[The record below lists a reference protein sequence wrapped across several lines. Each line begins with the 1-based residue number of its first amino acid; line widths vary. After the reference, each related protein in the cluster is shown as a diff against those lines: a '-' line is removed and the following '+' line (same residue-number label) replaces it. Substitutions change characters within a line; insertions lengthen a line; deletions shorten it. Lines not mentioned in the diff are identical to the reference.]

1 MDQVGLLLP
10 TGEVEVVA
18 AAMVGKRKAVQVH
31 LRHDQ
36 SGNASKDKQ
45 ASTAESHQALR
56 KEYAHQQARPNGTQP
71 HVLQLLEKV
80 QVRVRISGNMFLDQR
95 HSDV

>member
-1 MDQVGLLLP
+1 MNQVGLLLP
-10 TGEVEVVA
+10 TGEIEVVA
-18 AAMVGKRKAVQVH
+18 TAMVRKGKTVQVH

-36 SGNASKDKQ
+36 AGNAGKDKQ
-45 ASTAESHQALR
+45 ASAAESHQTLR
-56 KEYAHQQARPNGTQP
+56 KEYAHQQARSNGTQP